1 MGVPTESLSLNVL
14 FLLLL
19 LPMIAMINVVGFLR
33 ERLNVGRSWD
43 LELWVCVG
51 SFGSFL
57 LETNNTHP
65 RRTKI
70 LDHGSRS
77 EDYLVA

>member
-14 FLLLL
+14 
-19 LPMIAMINVVGFLR
+19 LPMIAMINVVGSLR
-33 ERLNVGRSWD
+33 ERLKVGRSWD
-43 LELWVCVG
+43 FELWVCVG

-65 RRTKI
+65 RRSKI

-77 EDYLVA
+77 EDCLVA